1 MRRLVL
7 VVGSYRPDLCGVA
20 HYTKRLA
27 EELGRAGLEVILLTK
42 RSPGSAHW
50 RENSV
55 FRIEET
61 TADWRFPS
69 LPALVRTIPHLDP
82 DVVHVQHSP
91 SSYDHTRAIL
101 WLPLALRIAG
111 WRGRLVSTLHEYGGW
126 DANQPSLWGSLK
138 SQMDKLGQRQGW
150 WEPESLFLISLAD
163 AVVVTNKPH
172 QRAMERALPSVSPQ
186 ASPHTHRCQHRQ
198 RRAACSP

>member
-1 MRRLVL
+1 
-7 VVGSYRPDLCGVA
+7 
-20 HYTKRLA
+20 
-27 EELGRAGLEVILLTK
+27 
-42 RSPGSAHW
+42 
-50 RENSV
+50 
-55 FRIEET
+55 
-61 TADWRFPS
+61 
-69 LPALVRTIPHLDP
+69 
-82 DVVHVQHSP
+82 VHVQHSP